1 MTPKEKAFDL
11 IVKVEK
17 ELIDNRVY
25 RGTIKKLALISV
37 DEIIE
42 QHEGSVD
49 FLWSEIGYL
58 MAPPVFWEEV
68 KKEINNL

>member
-1 MTPKEKAFDL
+1 MTAVEKA
-11 IVKVEK
+11 K
-17 ELIDNRVY
+17 ELYFKYYQQVADGSFPEYNA
-25 RGTIKKLALISV
+25 KQCALIAV

>member
-1 MTPKEKAFDL
+1 MTPKEKAQ
-11 IVKVEK
+11 
-17 ELIDNRVY
+17 ELIKRFEDGLTV
-25 RGTIKKLALISV
+25 KDCALIAI

-58 MAPPVFWEEV
+58 MAPPVFWQQV
-68 KKEINNL
+68 KHEIEKI